1 MQLILYF
8 YGIFNAVQVCTNK
21 VYIIINDVVTKES
34 QTCIKR
40 SWPLEQRKGGLLKEV
55 QLMEFY
61 MT

>member
-40 SWPLEQRKGGLLKEV
+40 SWPLEQRKGGLLRQV
-55 QLMEFY
+55 AS
-61 MT
+61 